1 MSSVTSAKGTDRA
14 KIFETVLS
22 SPGMSETCKI
32 VLNPSRQTV
41 LLLSRIIEQGIEKRD
56 GKEGDELLSF
66 LPQESFQE
74 LKEMVDEMLRKSG
87 IVEFYGRL
95 KQL

>member
-1 MSSVTSAKGTDRA
+1 MSSVASGKSPDRA

-41 LLLSRIIEQGIEKRD
+41 VLLSRLIEGGMERGE
-56 GKEGDELLSF
+56 GKEGDEILSF
-66 LPQESFQE
+66 LPPESVQE
-74 LKEMVDEMLRKSG
+74 LKAIMEEMLRKSG
-87 IVEFYGRL
+87 LVDFYARL
-95 KQL
+95 KSL

>member
-1 MSSVTSAKGTDRA
+1 MSSAVSANHPDRA

-41 LLLSRIIEQGIEKRD
+41 VLLSRLIEQGMKQGE
-56 GKEGDELLSF
+56 GKEGDEILSF
-66 LPQESFQE
+66 LPPESTQE
-74 LKEMVDEMLRKSG
+74 LKVIMEEMLRKTG
-87 IVEFYGRL
+87 LIEFYARL
-95 KQL
+95 KSL